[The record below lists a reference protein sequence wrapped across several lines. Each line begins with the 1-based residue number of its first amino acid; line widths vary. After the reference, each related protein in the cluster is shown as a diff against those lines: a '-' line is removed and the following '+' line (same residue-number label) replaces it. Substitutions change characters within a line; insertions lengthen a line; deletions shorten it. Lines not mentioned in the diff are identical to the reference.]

1 MTSITDKI
9 DKNGIVKEYYEKLEV
24 MGYQGKI
31 VSAKNIPD
39 LQKSVK
45 HLYEEKLLDPIFY
58 GEYKDYFEFQP
69 EVEFG
74 EILSLFI
81 ITVPQPQYKVI
92 FHWNKKEI
100 PLIIPPTYLHSRDVI
115 NRVKAFLTE
124 ILKPKGYNVEFAL
137 VPQKTL
143 AVRTGLAEYG
153 RNNITYVQGMGS
165 FHRPST
171 FYSDFPY
178 DNDDWQELCMMD
190 LCKECSACIRACPTG
205 TITED
210 RFLIHVERCLTF
222 HNEHPAETSFPD
234 WIDPLWHNCLVGCM
248 HCQKVCPA
256 NKKVMNWV
264 EPGPTFSEEETKLL
278 VSGAKVEELPVE
290 TRKKIEEHDLENYLY
305 VYPRN
310 LGVIL
315 KRY

>member
-1 MTSITDKI
+1 MNEKKI
-9 DKNGIVKEYYEKLEV
+9 IQNFYEKLEAK
-24 MGYQGKI
+24 GYKGKI
-31 VSAKNIPD
+31 VSAKYIPE
-39 LQKSVK
+39 LQKSIK
-45 HLYEEKLLDPIFY
+45 KLHEQKLLDPNFY
-58 GEYKDYFEFQP
+58 EEYKDYFEFQP
-69 EVEFG
+69 EAEFG
-74 EILSLFI
+74 EIKSLFI

-92 FHWNKKEI
+92 FHWNNKEV
-100 PLIIPPTYLHSRDVI
+100 PLIIPPTYLHSRAVI
-115 NRVKAFLTE
+115 DKVEAFLTE
-124 ILKPKGYNVEFAL
+124 ILKPWGYSAEFAL

-143 AVRTGLAEYG
+143 AVRVGLAEYG

-178 DNDDWQELCMMD
+178 DQGDWQELRMME
-190 LCKECSACIRACPTG
+190 LCKECSACIRSCPTG
-205 TITED
+205 TITTD

-222 HNEHPAETSFPD
+222 HNEHPAEVPFPD
-234 WIDPLWHNCLVGCM
+234 WIDPSWHNCLVGCM
-248 HCQKVCPA
+248 YCQKVCPA

-278 VSGAKVEELPVE
+278 VSGKNIDELPEE
-290 TRKKIEEHDLENYLY
+290 TRKKIEKHALANYLY